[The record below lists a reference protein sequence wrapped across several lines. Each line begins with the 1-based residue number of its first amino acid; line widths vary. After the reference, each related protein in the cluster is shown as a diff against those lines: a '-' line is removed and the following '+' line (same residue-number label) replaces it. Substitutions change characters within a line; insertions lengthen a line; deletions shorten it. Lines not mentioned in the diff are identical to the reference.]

1 MFIRIQNIKAV
12 NGDNNM
18 IINGDVTV
26 NDEVLAKVAEQLL
39 RTELKQLTLE
49 ARQKMQIA
57 VNDCVQAV
65 MKRMVDNNL
74 QSKLIEFSSP
84 STQFA
89 FYSTLKGFTISET
102 VEQREFLVDALIERI
117 ESNWDS
123 TEKMIL
129 DSVLEILPKLSPQTL
144 SSIGLLQLRHQLVY
158 VSIGFM
164 LNNYF
169 ESLTPLAERM
179 AQINSLD
186 FEYLKQERLIL
197 PLPGLQAAASLE
209 KLLLSRYD
217 LFFRHPLP
225 DGVYDEY
232 CKKHPEAHE
241 SVSNDFEGACMMCM
255 DGTRN
260 NVTSFCCCNT
270 GILLR
275 QLRERGQEYIIPHV
289 ETLKQMMQPY
299 TEKEVRD
306 YFVNISPSWE
316 RLFDLFSSESFTKY
330 VLSIT
335 GKYIGGKVLSKT
347 THGKALSLTEY
358 QKHTL
363 L

>member
-39 RTELKQLTLE
+39 NTELKQLTLE

-89 FYSTLKGFTISET
+89 FYSTLKGFAISET

-129 DSVLEILPKLSPQTL
+129 DSVLEILPKLSPQAL
-144 SSIGLLQLRHQLVY
+144 STIGLLQLRHQIVHT
-158 VSIGFM
+158 SIGFM

-179 AQINSLD
+179 AQIDSLD

-209 KLLLSRYD
+209 KFLLLRYD

-225 DGVYDEY
+225 EGVYDEY
-232 CKKHPEAHE
+232 CKEHPEAHE
-241 SVSNDFEGACMMCM
+241 SVSNDLKGACMMWM

-299 TEKEVRD
+299 TEKEVRG

-335 GKYIGGKVLSKT
+335 GNYIGGKVLSKA
-347 THGKALSLTEY
+347 THGKPLSLTEY
-358 QKHTL
+358 QKNTL

>member
-1 MFIRIQNIKAV
+1 MFNRIQLIKEV
-12 NGDNNM
+12 NGDNNI

-26 NDEVLAKVAEQLL
+26 NDEILAKVAEQLL
-39 RTELKQLTLE
+39 KTELEQLTLE
-49 ARQKMQIA
+49 ARQKMQMA
-57 VNDCVQAV
+57 VNDCVVTV
-65 MKRMVDNNL
+65 MKRMVDEKL
-74 QSKLIEFSSP
+74 LSKLIEFSNP
-84 STQFA
+84 STQLA

-102 VEQREFLVDALIERI
+102 AEQRELLVDALIERI
-117 ESNWDS
+117 EAHWDS

-129 DSVLEILPKLSPQTL
+129 DSVLEILPKLSPKTL
-144 SSIGLLQLRHQLVY
+144 STIGLLQLRHQIIY
-158 VSIGFM
+158 ASIGFM
-164 LNNYF
+164 LNHYF

-197 PLPGLQAAASLE
+197 PLPGIQAAASFE
-209 KLLLSRYD
+209 KMLLSNYD

-225 DGVYDEY
+225 EGVYDDY
-232 CKKHPEAHE
+232 CKKYPEAHE
-241 SVSNDFEGACMMCM
+241 SVSNDLEGACMMWM
-255 DGTRN
+255 DGTQN

-330 VLSIT
+330 ELSIT
-335 GKYIGGKVLSKT
+335 GNYIGGKVLSKV
-347 THGKALSLTEY
+347 THGKPLSLTEY
-358 QKHTL
+358 KNNTL